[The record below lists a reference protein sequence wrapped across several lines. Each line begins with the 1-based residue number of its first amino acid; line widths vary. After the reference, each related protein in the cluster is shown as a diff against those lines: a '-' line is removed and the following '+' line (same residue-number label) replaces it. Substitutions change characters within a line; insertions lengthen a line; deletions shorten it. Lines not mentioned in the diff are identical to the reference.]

1 MAKITGNEIS
11 PGTLIEFEGQLWIA
25 VKTQKVKPGK
35 GGAYNQVELKN
46 VTSGTKLNQ
55 RFRSD
60 EAVDEA
66 ILDKKDFQFLFASGD
81 MLTFMD
87 METYDQIELAT
98 DFVGEQAQF
107 LQDGMKTLVQL
118 YDGKPIGIKLPVQV
132 TLTVAEAELGAT
144 RRLLDGQ
151 IAEARS
157 EVVAAAER
165 TKAYGTEILPRFEEN
180 LTLLRR
186 SFELGEIDILA
197 LSTGRERFL
206 RIQSDALLAAQDYFT
221 ALAGLERV
229 VGIDLWTDD
238 HHDTNTQ

>member
-11 PGTLIEFEGQLWIA
+11 PGTLINYDGGLWIA

-46 VTSGTKLNQ
+46 ILNGTKLNQ

-66 ILDKKDFQFLFASGD
+66 ILDKKDFQFLYASGD

-87 METYDQIELAT
+87 METYDQIELAV

-118 YDGKPIGIKLPVQV
+118 YEDKPIGIKLPVQV
-132 TLTVAEAELGAT
+132 TLTVTEADPVLKGGTAAPSYKSAMLENGMKI
-144 RRLLDGQ
+144 Q
-151 IAEARS
+151 VPPFIEAG
-157 EVVAAAER
+157 EKIVVA
-165 TKAYGTEILPRFEEN
+165 TEDGSY
-180 LTLLRR
+180 LRR
-186 SFELGEIDILA
+186 A
-197 LSTGRERFL
+197 
-206 RIQSDALLAAQDYFT
+206 
-221 ALAGLERV
+221 
-229 VGIDLWTDD
+229 
-238 HHDTNTQ
+238 

>member
-1 MAKITGNEIS
+1 MSKITGNEIS
-11 PGTLIEFEGQLWIA
+11 PGTLINFDGGLWIA

-46 VTSGTKLNQ
+46 VTTGTKLNQ

-66 ILDKKDFQFLFASGD
+66 VLDKKDFQFLFASGD

-118 YDGKPIGIKLPVQV
+118 YEDKPIGIKLPVQV
-132 TLTVAEAELGAT
+132 TLTVAEADPVLKGGT
-144 RRLLDGQ
+144 
-151 IAEARS
+151 
-157 EVVAAAER
+157 AAPSYKSAV
-165 TKAYGTEILPRFEEN
+165 LEN
-180 LTLLRR
+180 
-186 SFELGEIDILA
+186 GM
-197 LSTGRERFL
+197 
-206 RIQSDALLAAQDYFT
+206 RIQVPPFIS
-221 ALAGLERV
+221 AGEKIIVATEDGSYVRRA
-229 VGIDLWTDD
+229 D
-238 HHDTNTQ
+238 

>member
-11 PGTLIEFEGQLWIA
+11 PGTLINHDGGLWIA

-46 VTSGTKLNQ
+46 VTTGTKLNQ

-66 ILDKKDFQFLFASGD
+66 ILDKKDFQYLYTSGD

-87 METYDQIELAT
+87 MENYEQIELAS
-98 DFVGEQAQF
+98 DFVGDQAQF

-132 TLTVAEAELGAT
+132 TLTVTEADPVMKGGTAAPSYKSAVLENGMKIQVPPFIGAGERIIVAT
-144 RRLLDGQ
+144 EDGSYVRRAD
-151 IAEARS
+151 
-157 EVVAAAER
+157 
-165 TKAYGTEILPRFEEN
+165 
-180 LTLLRR
+180 
-186 SFELGEIDILA
+186 
-197 LSTGRERFL
+197 
-206 RIQSDALLAAQDYFT
+206 
-221 ALAGLERV
+221 
-229 VGIDLWTDD
+229 
-238 HHDTNTQ
+238 